1 MRFLCY
7 LSLFLLLIPF
17 QIISGQS
24 TISDTSRAITLKD
37 VVVSANKV
45 EETRKTVAQQ
55 ITVFYS
61 GQIAGLQA
69 QSTADLMANT
79 GSVYIQKSQLG
90 GGSVTLRGF
99 EASRTLLVI
108 DGVRMN
114 NLIYRAGHLQ
124 NIVTLDNNSLSKV
137 EILYGPS
144 STVYGSDALGG
155 AVLLYTKKPVFA
167 AGDQNKVVKAN
178 AFSRYGSAD
187 NEVTGHLDFN
197 IGGKRIASLTSFTYS
212 VFGDLRGGKNKNV
225 FYKNSYGER
234 PFYAERF
241 NNKDSLVRNNDK
253 YKQVQ
258 SSYRQYDLLQKIAFR
273 QNDFITH
280 SVNFQFSNS
289 SDIPRY
295 DRLTD
300 PAGAGLKYAE
310 WYYGPQRRLLS
321 AYDLNIKNPGSWF
334 SSIHAGINYQNI
346 EESRH
351 TRKFNNNNRQHRI
364 ENVNVLGT
372 NLDFQKIIKRN
383 NIRFG
388 IDAQYN
394 TLKSTANNENI
405 LTGATRPLDTRYPDG
420 DNTMTSAALYFS
432 HTFEINNN
440 LILTDGLRTGYISLS
455 SAFIDK
461 SFFPLPFEDAVQ
473 KNPVYSGNI
482 GIIESPTD
490 DLKLSFLISTGF
502 RAPNVDDLSKVFES
516 APGQVIVPNSNL
528 KPEQTI
534 SYEIGVTKIF
544 NNRTS
549 WENTVYFTDFYN
561 AIVTDQF
568 IYNGQDSIVYDGTRS
583 QVLANQNKKKAFICG
598 YTSDVKSEL
607 TTNLFL
613 SFGINYT
620 YGRINDNGIYS
631 PLDHIPPLLMRL
643 QLAYTKKKFST
654 EMFINY
660 NSWKKIK
667 NYFLNGEDNEQ
678 YATSE
683 GMPAWMTLNLRA
695 SYNIHKLLTIQAGI
709 DNLLDTQYRTFASG
723 INAPGRNI
731 FGAIRF
737 NY

>member
-1 MRFLCY
+1 MRIIYRFFTIL
-7 LSLFLLLIPF
+7 LFIPF
-17 QIISGQS
+17 QFLSGQII
-24 TISDTSRAITLKD
+24 ISDTSRVITLKD

-45 EETRKTVAQQ
+45 EETRKTIAQQ
-55 ITVFYS
+55 ISVLYAN
-61 GQIAGLQA
+61 QIAGLQS
-69 QSTADLMANT
+69 QSTADVMANT
-79 GSVYIQKSQLG
+79 GTVFIQKSQLG
-90 GGSVTLRGF
+90 GGSVTIRGF
-99 EASRTLLVI
+99 EASRTLLVV

-137 EILYGPS
+137 EILYGSS

-155 AVLLYTKKPVFA
+155 VVLLYTKKPVFA
-167 AGDQNKVVKAN
+167 SGNQDKVVKAN

-197 IGGKRIASLTSFTYS
+197 IGGKRIASLTSVTYS
-212 VFGDLRGGKNKNV
+212 MFSDLRGGKNKNV

-253 YKQVQ
+253 YNQVQ
-258 SSYRQYDLLQKIAFR
+258 SGYKQYDLVQKIAFR
-273 QNDFITH
+273 QNDYITH

-300 PAGAGLKYAE
+300 PAGTGLKYSE
-310 WYYGPQRRLLS
+310 WYYGPQKRLLA
-321 AYDLNIKNPGSWF
+321 AYDLNIVNPGSWF
-334 SSIHAGINYQNI
+334 NSIHAGINYQNI

-351 TRKFNNNNRQHRI
+351 TRKFNNNNLQHRN
-364 ENVNVLGT
+364 ENVNVIGA
-372 NLDFQKIIKRN
+372 NLDFQKIIDRN

-405 LTGATRPLDTRYPDG
+405 ATEILSPLDTRYPDG
-420 DNTMTSAALYFS
+420 DNRMTSAAIYFS
-432 HTFEINNN
+432 HTLLINEH
-440 LILTDGLRTGYISLS
+440 LTLTDGIRAGYISLNS
-455 SAFIDK
+455 TFIDK
-461 SFFPLPFEDAVQ
+461 SFFPLPFEDASQ

-482 GIIESPTD
+482 GIIASPSE
-490 DLKLSFLISTGF
+490 DLKISFLVSTGF

-516 APGQVIVPNSNL
+516 APGQIIVPNSSL

-549 WENTVYFTDFYN
+549 WENTIYFTDFYN

-568 IYNGQDSIVYDGTRS
+568 RYNGEDSILYDGTMS
-583 QVLANQNKKKAFICG
+583 QVMANQNKKKAFIYG
-598 YTSDVKSEL
+598 LTSDLKSEL
-607 TTNLFL
+607 TPNLFL
-613 SFGINYT
+613 SFGVNYT
-620 YGRINDNGIYS
+620 YGRINDHGSYS
-631 PLDHIPPLLMRL
+631 PLDHIPPLIMRL
-643 QLAYTKKKFST
+643 QIAYSKKKFST

-660 NSWKKIK
+660 NSWKRIK
-667 NYFLNGEDNEQ
+667 NYYLNGEDNEQ
-678 YATSE
+678 YATPE
-683 GMPAWMTLNLRA
+683 GMPAWMTLNMRA